1 MAMNPVSSFI
11 QNMSRIVASLCCA
24 MMIILLPACDL
35 PQPPPDLFYK
45 FDVMPV
51 GQGPSHLLT
60 TDLNLDGNPDLVS
73 TNSINSTLSILY
85 GKGTGSFHPALNIN
99 VAAEPTMSAVGDI
112 DRDGYPDLAVNARG
126 AKMFVVLLGNGDG
139 TFRRPIPIK
148 TGKVPLNIIL
158 GDYNH
163 DDKLDAAVTLTFDK
177 MELYMGTGD
186 GYFKKGATYLTGSRS
201 FSGTTQDF
209 NGDGHLDI
217 ALAASSSNAS
227 SIRLFMG
234 NGDGTFQ
241 KPKRLADK
249 LVPLALIA
257 SDMNDDGKT
266 DLVFASGQGD
276 NLYMLFSNGD
286 GSFKDPIAFSG
297 GGGPFALTTGHF
309 NPDKLKDVAVAN
321 SRSSSFSLVIRN
333 ANGNFRYPT
342 RDYVIEGGT
351 ILAIT
356 SGDYNHSGMS
366 DIAVASNA
374 KHTIEIYL
382 QRRIFT
388 R

>member
-1 MAMNPVSSFI
+1 MAMNPASSLI
-11 QNMSRIVASLCCA
+11 RNRSWIVARLCCA
-24 MMIILLPACDL
+24 MMVLLLPACNF

-112 DRDGYPDLAVNARG
+112 DRDGYPDLVVNARG
-126 AKMFVVLLGNGDG
+126 SKMFVVLLGNGDG
-139 TFRRPIPIK
+139 SFRKPIPIK
-148 TGKVPLNIIL
+148 TGKAPLNIIL

-163 DDKLDAAVTLTFDK
+163 DDKLDAAVTLTFAK

-217 ALAASSSNAS
+217 ALAASSSSAS
-227 SIRLFMG
+227 SIRLFLG

-241 KPKRLADK
+241 KPKRLAEK
-249 LVPLALIA
+249 LKPLAVVA
-257 SDMNDDGKT
+257 SDMNSDEKP

-276 NLYMLFSNGD
+276 NLYLLYSNGD
-286 GSFKDPIAFSG
+286 GSFKEPVAFSG

-309 NPDKLKDVAVAN
+309 NPDKFKDVAVAN
-321 SRSSSFSLVIRN
+321 SRSSTFSIVIRN
-333 ANGNFRYPT
+333 ASGKFKYPT

-351 ILAIT
+351 VLAIT

-366 DIAVASNA
+366 DIVVASNA
-374 KHTIEIYL
+374 KNTIEIYL
-382 QRRIFT
+382 QRRVFK
-388 R
+388 